1 MGIMNFSEIMDRAID
16 VLKKYFGSIILF
28 NLIYGIITA
37 IVIFVLIIIGVIVGL
52 IFGIATAGALSSFK
66 FGSLP
71 IISMIIVGIIVFIF
85 IVICIAISRGL
96 NVGVIRISSQEFAQG
111 KIGFSEALGSTFK
124 NIHKVLGISFI
135 EGILFLPVLA
145 VFSIPVYFV
154 YYSIKNADPNFKG
167 TAAQGALSV
176 MFVLFCGMILILLFI
191 AIIYLYNTIFI
202 FSVNSIIMENESVI
216 GSLIRSFQLIKR
228 DFWKLYGCNIL
239 IVLSISAIRYSLSS
253 VIIVLVSILLLI
265 LKLLNVNQDFLV
277 YFNMIY
283 SQLSWPLS
291 ILSYLVINPIG
302 IIMTNLMY
310 FNQRFKREGYD
321 MIIELNKMQ
330 SNAKVIINE
339 RKQASGN
346 IEFSNSNNSNK
357 TTI

>member
-28 NLIYGIITA
+28 NLIYGIITT
-37 IVIFVLIIIGVIVGL
+37 IVMFVLIFIGVIVGL
-52 IFGIATAGALSSFK
+52 IFGFATAGALSSFK

-71 IISMIIVGIIVFIF
+71 IISMIIVGIIVFVF
-85 IVICIAISRGL
+85 IVIGITISRGL
-96 NVGVIRISSQEFAQG
+96 NVGVIRISSQEFVQG

-124 NIHKVLGISFI
+124 NIHKVLGLSFI
-135 EGILFLPVLA
+135 EGILFLPALA
-145 VFSIPVYFV
+145 VFLIPVYFF
-154 YYSIKNADPNFKG
+154 YYMAKSADPNFKS
-167 TAAQGALSV
+167 TAAQSALSV
-176 MFVLFCGMILILLFI
+176 MLVLFCCTIVILLFI
-191 AIIYLYNTIFI
+191 AVIYLYNTLFI

-216 GSLIRSFQLIKR
+216 GSLKRSWQLIKR

-253 VIIVLVSILLLI
+253 VIAVLVSILLLI
-265 LKLLNVNQDFLV
+265 LKLLNANQNLLT

-283 SQLSWPLS
+283 SQLSWP
-291 ILSYLVINPIG
+291 ITIISYLIINPIG

-321 MIIELNKMQ
+321 MTIELNKIQ

-357 TTI
+357 TT